1 MPAKFSETEA
11 NERLCIIGEMIN
23 RAVIT
28 DPMLSDTERFLKK
41 ISAIAEGTEENIPAE
56 PREQPLDRMIIS
68 CDASIKNNP
77 GGPAAVAAI
86 IQWPA
91 HYNKLTVDKYNRI
104 SNAKTNNEA
113 EFEAVYFGLQTVMSL
128 HNNPKSLIEVR
139 SDSKLVVGGLN
150 KTMELHEE
158 RLKTMRDAIV
168 EYVLQLPVP
177 IVFRWFPRNSTPE
190 LTLANNTAQDLL
202 QVPNH

>member
-1 MPAKFSETEA
+1 
-11 NERLCIIGEMIN
+11 
-23 RAVIT
+23 
-28 DPMLSDTERFLKK
+28 
-41 ISAIAEGTEENIPAE
+41 
-56 PREQPLDRMIIS
+56 
-68 CDASIKNNP
+68 
-77 GGPAAVAAI
+77 
-86 IQWPA
+86 
-91 HYNKLTVDKYNRI
+91 
-104 SNAKTNNEA
+104 
-113 EFEAVYFGLQTVMSL
+113 MSL